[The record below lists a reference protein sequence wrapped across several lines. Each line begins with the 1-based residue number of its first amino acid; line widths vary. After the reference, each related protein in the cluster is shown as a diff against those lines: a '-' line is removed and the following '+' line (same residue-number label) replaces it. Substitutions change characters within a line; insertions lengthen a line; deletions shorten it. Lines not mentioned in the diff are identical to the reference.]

1 MEGQKGGS
9 HLVSHDIEDVW
20 LGHGDGGGGVLET
33 PEKTGSASQRE
44 SVNQGG
50 GEGTKAGERERR
62 AAGGGDEEEDIL
74 LGGVKKKLTK
84 AAEWSHFRGRWCD

>member
-50 GEGTKAGERERR
+50 GRGQRRERERGER
-62 AAGGGDEEEDIL
+62 REEET
-74 LGGVKKKLTK
+74 KKKIYFLE
-84 AAEWSHFRGRWCD
+84 A